1 MYVHAR
7 SILRTPGFLVLIPD
21 SQTPHGNC
29 HPFRVTLSVTFF
41 LPARGPQL
49 YRSLLSKVTTRS
61 PRSCDSS
68 AGTCLSHGTDFGRPP
83 SADLSLRG
91 GVVAPLCARPLVLL
105 PVVRWFT
112 RAGGLCCG
120 YSSRHA
126 GAQQEQRRQRVD
138 MCARAHVCVR
148 ARFVQRRVVRWD
160 AGCVA
165 LVVVGLPN
173 VLGSPFFFLPGP
185 RSLFPCSRWRL
196 RLLRRS
202 AAAAAAFGLAVS
214 LTQHEHEPQNLPLMT
229 LSCHRERTRSPLHTL
244 QDEHSTM
251 TNVFDKKASQYQ
263 RLQRLYISSHSPP

>member
-1 MYVHAR
+1 M
-7 SILRTPGFLVLIPD
+7 
-21 SQTPHGNC
+21 
-29 HPFRVTLSVTFF
+29 TLSVTFF
-41 LPARGPQL
+41 LPARGSQL
-49 YRSLLSKVTTRS
+49 HRSLLSKVTAQS

-105 PVVRWFT
+105 LVVRWFT

-138 MCARAHVCVR
+138 MCARARMCVSEPGSSSV
-148 ARFVQRRVVRWD
+148 AW
-160 AGCVA
+160 CVGTRGA
-165 LVVVGLPN
+165 
-173 VLGSPFFFLPGP
+173 SPSSSLDYLTYLASFFFFFPGP

-202 AAAAAAFGLAVS
+202 AAAAAFGLAVS

-229 LSCHRERTRSPLHTL
+229 LSCYRERTRSPLHTL
-244 QDEHSTM
+244 QGEHSKM
-251 TNVFDKKASQYQ
+251 TNVFDEKASQYQ
-263 RLQRLYISSHSPP
+263 RLQRLHISSHSLV

>member
-1 MYVHAR
+1 MRGRRRQGINVDTRPPGQARRRRRTSGVVSLCWVATDAAMYVHAR

-21 SQTPHGNC
+21 SPTPHGNC
-29 HPFRVTLSVTFF
+29 NPFRVTLSVTFF

-49 YRSLLSKVTTRS
+49 YRSLLSKVTTQS

-148 ARFVQRRVVRWD
+148 PRFVQRRVVRWD

-173 VLGSPFFFLPGP
+173 VLSSPFFFSPARDLYSLVPAGDCACSAGLLLLLLPSAWLSLSLNMSVSP
-185 RSLFPCSRWRL
+185 RIYR
-196 RLLRRS
+196 
-202 AAAAAAFGLAVS
+202 
-214 LTQHEHEPQNLPLMT
+214 
-229 LSCHRERTRSPLHTL
+229 
-244 QDEHSTM
+244 
-251 TNVFDKKASQYQ
+251 
-263 RLQRLYISSHSPP
+263 